1 MKFGVVGT
9 MLVVVGAACLVHAK
23 EPEHSAIA
31 GDVNDLVEMV
41 PCDQLAAL
49 FFEYLSSDVQV
60 NKVLHYLTG
69 DSFKSNLVQ
78 FETSSAFHEAYDSLM
93 PMGLDMYS
101 WTNELNRLLD
111 IAQIRPVRQRR
122 SPGDGVY
129 GLLKDALALL
139 PLADI
144 KENYNHKLDTNPEF
158 EKVMDRLLTVE
169 MRNHLYTLMSTP
181 QFEDTARHLSDLGVP
196 VSEIVDMIEEQVVD
210 FFDLDS
216 KEEDDEDVDE

>member
-78 FETSSAFHEAYDSLM
+78 FETSSAFHE
-93 PMGLDMYS
+93 
-101 WTNELNRLLD
+101 
-111 IAQIRPVRQRR
+111 
-122 SPGDGVY
+122 
-129 GLLKDALALL
+129 
-139 PLADI
+139 
-144 KENYNHKLDTNPEF
+144 
-158 EKVMDRLLTVE
+158 VE
-169 MRNHLYTLMSTP
+169 
-181 QFEDTARHLSDLGVP
+181 
-196 VSEIVDMIEEQVVD
+196 
-210 FFDLDS
+210 
-216 KEEDDEDVDE
+216 